1 MAERQSRQKPALDES
16 RRVPE
21 VIPEDV
27 RAELDAE
34 LNPKAQTPTPDVRL
48 EPVPEDV
55 LAEMDAEAR
64 AQAVAI
70 DPDRRPIDL
79 EDDSDR

>member
-1 MAERQSRQKPALDES
+1 MAERQPRQKPAIEGSQL
-16 RRVPE
+16 VPD

-34 LNPKAQTPTPDVRL
+34 LNPKAQTPTADVRVR
-48 EPVPEDV
+48 PVPEDV

-64 AQAVAI
+64 ARATAL